1 MQQIVTKEKKKK
13 LSSRQWV
20 AAVVVGKYK
29 KKKERKRKN
38 LKEGRVVEELEAVG
52 WHRKIQSSKLTAVTS
67 DNSPYH
73 FP

>member
-1 MQQIVTKEKKKK
+1 MQQIVIKEEKK
-13 LSSRQWV
+13 LSYRQWV

-52 WHRKIQSSKLTAVTS
+52 WHRRIQSSKLTAVTS